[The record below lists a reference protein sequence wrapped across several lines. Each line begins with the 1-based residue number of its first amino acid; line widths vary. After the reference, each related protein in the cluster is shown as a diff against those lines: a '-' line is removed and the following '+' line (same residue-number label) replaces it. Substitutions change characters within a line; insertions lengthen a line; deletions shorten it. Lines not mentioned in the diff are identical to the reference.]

1 MTDIKKILIPVNTQ
15 SPNRVTGSLSTNA
28 LGTKALMLNLYEILN
43 RYVIEKQLVLN
54 SDLVDVGFVD
64 YNDGNGSV
72 EITNDTW
79 VDVTNDT
86 LGAFTNTASM
96 PEGVTSII
104 DPSTGYL
111 QFDELEIGDQIFIR
125 IDFNVVP
132 TTNNAL
138 LECRYVLGEADSEY
152 ALGVFSK
159 RMDVGAGISY
169 GSEKGLFLI
178 YMGDENTLRGKAK
191 LQIKVSSPSVLFNNG
206 LAITI
211 VKR

>member
-15 SPNRVTGSLSTNA
+15 SPNRTTGSLSTNA
-28 LGTKALMLNLYEILN
+28 LGTTPHMLSLYETLN

-54 SDLVDVGFVD
+54 SDLVDIGFVD

-72 EITNDTW
+72 EVPADTW
-79 VDVTNDT
+79 LDVTNDT
-86 LGAFTNTASM
+86 LGAFTNTANM

-104 DPSTGYL
+104 DPITGYL
-111 QFDELEIGDQIFIR
+111 EFGELEIGDQIFIR

-132 TTNNAL
+132 NTNNAL
-138 LECRYVLGEADSEY
+138 LECRYLLGQGVNEY
-152 ALGVFSK
+152 ALNVFSK
-159 RMDVGAGISY
+159 RMDVGAGIVY

-178 YMGDENTLRGKAK
+178 YMGDANTLGGKAK
-191 LQIKVSSPSVLFNNG
+191 LQIKVSSPSALFNNG